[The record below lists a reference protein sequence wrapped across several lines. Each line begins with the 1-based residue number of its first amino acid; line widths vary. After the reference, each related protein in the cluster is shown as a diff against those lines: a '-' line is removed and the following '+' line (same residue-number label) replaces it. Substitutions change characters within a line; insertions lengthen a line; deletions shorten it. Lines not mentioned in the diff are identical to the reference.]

1 MMKLMKP
8 ACSLLA
14 VALVAGLAI
23 PAQAQLRD
31 ALDTGEQA
39 TRRAEQ
45 VQDQINQLDDDRT
58 DMVREYRTLL
68 QRRDAADLYS
78 KQQEL
83 VVKSQTEEIASL
95 TEQLGSI
102 DDITAQTVPMLLGMI
117 EDLKAFVGADLP
129 FKAEERKIR
138 LDGLDAI
145 MAAPNVTPAEQYR
158 LIMEAYAAEM
168 EYGRT
173 IDTWQEEITLGG
185 NPTTVDM
192 FLYGR
197 VAYVYLAPNGKAARF
212 NRATGEWDNLS
223 GSYSSEV
230 AKAIKIAQGKAQQ
243 EVMFAPVQK
252 FAVSAQ

>member
-1 MMKLMKP
+1 MKKFLSP
-8 ACSLLA
+8 ARSVIA
-14 VALVAGLAI
+14 AALIAGLAV
-23 PAQAQLRD
+23 PAQAQFRE

-45 VQDQINQLDDDRT
+45 VQDQINQLDDQRS

-68 QRRDAADLYS
+68 QRRDAAELFA

-83 VVKSQTEEIASL
+83 VVQSQREEIASL

-117 EDLKAFVGADLP
+117 EDLKLFVAADLP
-129 FKAEERKIR
+129 FKMEERNAR
-138 LDGLDAI
+138 LEALDGV
-145 MAAPNVTPAEQYR
+145 MASPNVSASEQYR
-158 LIMEAYAAEM
+158 LIMEAYQAEM

-173 IDTWQEEITLGG
+173 IDTWQEEIAIDG

-197 VAYVYLAPNGKAARF
+197 VAYVYVTPNGKAARYD
-212 NRATGEWDNLS
+212 RATGEWVALP
-223 GSYSSEV
+223 GSYV
-230 AKAIKIAQGKAQQ
+230 GDVQQAIRVAQGKAQQ
-243 EVMFAPVQK
+243 VVLFAPVQK
-252 FAVSAQ
+252 FSVQ

>member
-1 MMKLMKP
+1 MKKHFSP
-8 ACSLLA
+8 ARSVIA
-14 VALVAGLAI
+14 AALIAGLAI
-23 PAQAQLRD
+23 PAQAQFRD

-45 VQDQINQLDDDRT
+45 VQDQINQLDDQRS

-68 QRRDAADLYS
+68 QRRDAAELFA

-83 VVKSQTEEIASL
+83 VVQSQREEVASL

-117 EDLKAFVGADLP
+117 EDLKLFVAADLP
-129 FKAEERKIR
+129 FKQEERTAR
-138 LDGLDAI
+138 LEALDGV
-145 MAAPNVTPAEQYR
+145 MAAPNVSASEQYR
-158 LIMEAYAAEM
+158 LIMEAYQAEM

-173 IDTWQEEITLGG
+173 IDTWQEEITIDG

-197 VAYVYLAPNGKAARF
+197 VAYVYLTPNGKAARF
-212 NRATGEWDNLS
+212 DRATGEWVALP
-223 GSYSSEV
+223 GSYV
-230 AKAIKIAQGKAQQ
+230 PDIQRAINVAQGKAQQ
-243 EVMFAPVQK
+243 VVLFAPVQK
-252 FAVSAQ
+252 FSVQ

>member
-1 MMKLMKP
+1 MKKLLSP
-8 ACSLLA
+8 ARGVIAA
-14 VALVAGLAI
+14 VLIAGLAM
-23 PAQAQLRD
+23 PVQAQLRE

-45 VQDQINQLDDDRT
+45 VQEQINQLDDERT

-68 QRRDAADLYS
+68 QRRDAADLYA

-83 VVKSQTEEIASL
+83 VVSSQEEEITSL

-117 EDLKAFVGADLP
+117 EDLKVFVAADLP
-129 FKAEERKIR
+129 FKQTERQAR
-138 LDGLDAI
+138 LEALDGI
-145 MAAPNVTPAEQYR
+145 MATPNVTPAEQYR
-158 LIMEAYAAEM
+158 LIMDAYQAEM

-173 IDTWQEEITLGG
+173 ISTWQEEITIDG

-197 VAYVYLAPNGKAARF
+197 VALVYVTPNGKAARY
-212 NRATGEWDNLS
+212 NRTSGEWEAVK
-223 GSYSSEV
+223 GSYVSDIN
-230 AKAIKIAQGKAQQ
+230 KAIRIAQAKAQQ
-243 EVMFAPVQK
+243 DVLFAPVQK
-252 FAVSAQ
+252 YSVE